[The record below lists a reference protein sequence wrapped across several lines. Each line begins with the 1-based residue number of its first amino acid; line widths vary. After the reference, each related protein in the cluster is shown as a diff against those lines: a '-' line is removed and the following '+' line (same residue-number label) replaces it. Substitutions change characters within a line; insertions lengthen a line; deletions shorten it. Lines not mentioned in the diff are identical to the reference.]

1 MITINIFTTVKI
13 QLNFIAHSFSSRSSL
28 LYLSVAVR
36 GIFKFVSFTV
46 GKFFG
51 CVIQVLK
58 VCNWTHFNNTNSVI
72 LH

>member
-1 MITINIFTTVKI
+1 MITINFFTTVKT
-13 QLNFIAHSFSSRSSL
+13 QLNVHSFSSRSSL

-58 VCNWTHFNNTNSVI
+58 VCNWTHFNNTDSLI
-72 LH
+72 LQ